1 MRGCLVTTGTL
12 RQWVFDNPLHHFP
25 FVSAGRAFVL
35 VGRHSKAFLKCSV
48 AVPRTSRDRAP
59 PNANTPKQSTAGTG
73 FLSSLVIASSLS
85 SPSSPRSITPHA
97 APRRAKRC
105 VRSHRLSSPH
115 NPHRPFFRLP
125 PTFRIHLAPRRLL
138 APIFHTP
145 RSIPLRRFANRIPL
159 TGTPCKAAPVE
170 IPPPGPERIVA
181 VTAVTAVIAII
192 KGFGAQWIPTRN
204 ATTTSSIVALRA
216 GSTDPGTTD
225 PGSAAPYL

>member
-1 MRGCLVTTGTL
+1 MQTASVTVRRAAVGRRSSRHMLRWPIRRRRVKVRVPTTAFENKVTTADLTMRGCLVTTGTL

-25 FVSAGRAFVL
+25 LVSAGRAFVL

-59 PNANTPKQSTAGTG
+59 PNANIPKQSTAGTG

-125 PTFRIHLAPRRLL
+125 PTFRIHLASRRLL
-138 APIFHTP
+138 PPIFYP
-145 RSIPLRRFANRIPL
+145 PFPFLSAVSQ
-159 TGTPCKAAPVE
+159 TGSP
-170 IPPPGPERIVA
+170 
-181 VTAVTAVIAII
+181 
-192 KGFGAQWIPTRN
+192 
-204 ATTTSSIVALRA
+204 
-216 GSTDPGTTD
+216 
-225 PGSAAPYL
+225 